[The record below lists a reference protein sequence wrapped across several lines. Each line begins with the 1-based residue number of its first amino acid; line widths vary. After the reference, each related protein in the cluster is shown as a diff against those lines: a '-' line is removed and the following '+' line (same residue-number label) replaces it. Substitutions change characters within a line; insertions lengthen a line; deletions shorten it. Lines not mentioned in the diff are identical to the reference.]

1 MRRRLTKTLIGATV
15 LLLVFAPT
23 ALAHAG
29 GGEGWYGETT
39 DQTITNAMFI
49 TIIFFPALILIFSLI
64 QWRLDKR
71 KHARMDAAKRRA
83 VNADWRG
90 GW

>member
-39 DQTITNAMFI
+39 DQTITNA
-49 TIIFFPALILIFSLI
+49 A
-64 QWRLDKR
+64 
-71 KHARMDAAKRRA
+71 ARAKSMVIRD
-83 VNADWRG
+83 DWRG
-90 GW
+90 ARAICASASIGAALRLRAASQAPRRRRTLP